1 MDKRMLTILL
11 AVVLIGCFFLAYL
24 KPNLSGYDAV
34 FNTPGGEG
42 SWEKYVWL
50 LIPLSGLLLLIGAL
64 NRGNYV
70 LGRSLWTWLP
80 LLTIIF
86 IIVRLYME
94 TKAGFSDMARVFGI
108 GFWITLGAA
117 VILAFYQPRRI

>member
-1 MDKRMLTILL
+1 MLTILL

-24 KPNLSGYDAV
+24 KPDLSGYEAV
-34 FNTPGGEG
+34 FQSPGGEG

-64 NRGNYV
+64 NNGHYV

-94 TKAGFSDMARVFGI
+94 TRPELSQLAKVFGI
-108 GFWITLGAA
+108 GFWITLVASL
-117 VILAFYQPRRI
+117 VLAFYQPRRI